1 MASLQ
6 RLLTYAC
13 LPRVNITSLRV
24 RAVAPACHAATG
36 PPPDQER
43 PRFRLPHSSLAHA
56 SRKNTHGTFTLFCHA
71 FAANC
76 QTIPTVTM
84 TSSPGETILGYR
96 KLVAVA
102 SALEHWLQTLFLK
115 VEAGKPAALLSEDFR
130 STEDRPVKWRGS
142 LPVMECGVGSKSL
155 PRFIAR

>member
-6 RLLTYAC
+6 RLLLT
-13 LPRVNITSLRV
+13 RVAKGEHHELTSSRSGTS
-24 RAVAPACHAATG
+24 ATQPPARHPTKNSHGFVSRIPAWPTPAARIRM
-36 PPPDQER
+36 EN
-43 PRFRLPHSSLAHA
+43 
-56 SRKNTHGTFTLFCHA
+56 SRCSAMH

-76 QTIPTVTM
+76 QTIGTVTM
-84 TSSPGETILGYR
+84 TSSPAETNPGYR

-142 LPVMECGVGSKSL
+142 SPVVMECGVGSKSL